1 MEEHPHKSGKSF
13 SHSNNPHKPSE
24 TNNMENM
31 EFENFICH
39 VDFIKV
45 LQLVDRLKYENKE
58 GSQSNH
64 RGEKAL
70 NSFESTAV
78 LIRSTLITSRRL
90 EDAVLG
96 RGECRITDSLI
107 DETINSLAK
116 ELNLCLAEFD
126 NVKKF
131 SKRQTDILTD
141 WMTEHRENPYPTH
154 HEICDLAKETNLS
167 NTQVINWTTNVR
179 KRNLKGTIELGKKP
193 HHFLDF
199 LFLATDREKQM
210 RMTIESSSITSIPH
224 LNHQASGKDL
234 VQRAPPLNHHY
245 AHSQQNRHY
254 GQERADEYVSA
265 VSFGDDE
272 PIDIVDDDILLG
284 IGFSD

>member
-1 MEEHPHKSGKSF
+1 MG
-13 SHSNNPHKPSE
+13 
-24 TNNMENM
+24 NM

-39 VDFIKV
+39 ADFSKV
-45 LQLVDRLKYENKE
+45 LQLADRLKYENKE
-58 GSQSNH
+58 GSQCRH
-64 RGEKAL
+64 HGENDL

-78 LIRSTLITSRRL
+78 LIRSTLITSRWS
-90 EDAVLG
+90 EVAVLG

-116 ELNLCLAEFD
+116 ELKLCLAEFD
-126 NVKKF
+126 SAKKF

-154 HEICDLAKETNLS
+154 HEICVLGKETNLS
-167 NTQVINWTTNVR
+167 NTQVVNWTTNVR

-193 HHFLDF
+193 HHFLDY

-210 RMTIESSSITSIPH
+210 RMTIESSSIPV
-224 LNHQASGKDL
+224 NHQASGKDL

-245 AHSQQNRHY
+245 AHSQQNRHH

-265 VSFGDDE
+265 VSFEGDDE
-272 PIDIVDDDILLG
+272 PLPFIDIVDDDILLG

>member
-1 MEEHPHKSGKSF
+1 MGTKPFLGMEEHPHKSGKSF

-58 GSQSNH
+58 GSQSHH

-78 LIRSTLITSRRL
+78 LIRSI
-90 EDAVLG
+90 
-96 RGECRITDSLI
+96 
-107 DETINSLAK
+107 
-116 ELNLCLAEFD
+116 NLCLAEFD
-126 NVKKF
+126 NAKKF

-193 HHFLDF
+193 HHFLDY
-199 LFLATDREKQM
+199 LFLATDREKKM

-245 AHSQQNRHY
+245 AHSRQNRHY